1 MYILIKHKCF
11 IVFVCELCTG
21 TLTMQHRYCLY
32 IIMCPQE
39 YSTYTSPSPL
49 KSHGENERP
58 IVMVPLLM
66 YTDDTSGNRSKK
78 WNKFDCWCF
87 LLAGMPQHE
96 NAKMQNIHFVTC
108 SNQTDALSMMEPIIT
123 DLKRLEEGIPAY
135 DAYLKKE
142 VLLVAPVMA
151 FLCDNPRHSELI
163 NHAGGC
169 AKKYCRMCMVCY
181 IIL

>member
-66 YTDDTSGNRSKK
+66 YTNDTSGNRSKK

-96 NAKMQNIHFVTC
+96 NAKMHNIHFVTC
-108 SNQTDALSMMEPIIT
+108 SNQTDALSMMEPIIA

-135 DAYLKKE
+135 DAYLQK
-142 VLLVAPVMA
+142 VLLVAPVIA
-151 FLCDNPRHSELI
+151 NQGACITPNRRDI
-163 NHAGGC
+163 
-169 AKKYCRMCMVCY
+169 
-181 IIL
+181 

>member
-1 MYILIKHKCF
+1 
-11 IVFVCELCTG
+11 
-21 TLTMQHRYCLY
+21 
-32 IIMCPQE
+32 
-39 YSTYTSPSPL
+39 
-49 KSHGENERP
+49 
-58 IVMVPLLM
+58 MVPLLM
-66 YTDDTSGNRSKK
+66 YTDDASGNRSKK

-96 NAKMQNIHFVTC
+96 NAKMHNIHFVTC
-108 SNQTDALSMMEPIIT
+108 SNQTDALSMMELIIA

-163 NHAGGC
+163 NRAGGC
-169 AKKYCRMCMVCY
+169 AKKYCRMCMVCCDIVQ
-181 IIL
+181 IIVN